1 MKIAF
6 LILFLIVICS
16 VLLVITSVSDGDTIT
31 FAFSVAL
38 CILSTLGCL
47 ITAGI
52 IDNKKKNR

>member
-1 MKIAF
+1 MKAAF
-6 LILFLIVICS
+6 LTLLLIVIGS
-16 VLLVITSVSDGDTIT
+16 IILVITSVSSGDVVT

-52 IDNKKKNR
+52 IDNKKKNK